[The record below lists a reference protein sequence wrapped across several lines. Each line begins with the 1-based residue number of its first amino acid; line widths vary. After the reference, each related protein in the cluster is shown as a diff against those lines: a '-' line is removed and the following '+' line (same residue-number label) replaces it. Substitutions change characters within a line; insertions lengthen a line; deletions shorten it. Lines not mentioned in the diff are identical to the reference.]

1 MSKEII
7 MNKRDLWHS
16 QVANLNFELDEN
28 ELVAEALSVDSL
40 LRSVLINT
48 KLIKIT
54 SLDCLMTFKF

>member
-28 ELVAEALSVDSL
+28 ELVAEALKRGFVTQVGVDQYK
-40 LRSVLINT
+40 INQNY
-48 KLIKIT
+48 KSRLPDDI
-54 SLDCLMTFKF
+54 